1 MLQARIP
8 RISTRGYY
16 DLATGK
22 TLKKKSY
29 DLYPKRF
36 FKELGNYPEFTIV
49 VHGMRNN
56 KQGALEKFK
65 IAKRRLQQLGYKYP
79 VVGFSYDSNVKGVQY
94 KFNEDNAVKIGRI
107 IARKNGN
114 DLARFILD
122 FKKKYPHT
130 KIQLM
135 GHSLGSEVILTAL
148 TKINKKDFVD
158 VVYFFGSSINANILK
173 SRKIRKAIQKT
184 IHKKLVNYYSHNDD
198 VLKQICASNAIEKP
212 LGYSGYFGKP
222 VEKFIQ
228 KKILVKDHRFLSYIK
243 TLKSFAV

>member
-1 MLQARIP
+1 MPQARIP

-65 IAKRRLQQLGYKYP
+65 IAKKRLRQLGYKYP
-79 VVGFSYDSNVKGVQY
+79 IVGFSYDSNVKGVQY
-94 KFNEDNAVKIGRI
+94 KSHEREATKIGQL
-107 IARKNGN
+107 IAKKNGMN
-114 DLARFILD
+114 LARFIID
-122 FKKKYPHT
+122 IKKKYPHI

-135 GHSLGSEVILTAL
+135 GHSLGSEIILSAL
-148 TKINKKDFVD
+148 TKMNNKDFVD
-158 VVYFFGSSINANILK
+158 VVYFFGSSINTNVLEF
-173 SRKIRKAIQKT
+173 RKVRKAIQKT
-184 IHKKLVNYYSHNDD
+184 IRKKLVNYYSHNDD
-198 VLKQICASNAIEKP
+198 VLKQAYTSKVIEKP

-222 VEKFIQ
+222 MQKFIQ
-228 KKILVKDHRFLSYIK
+228 KKILVKNHRFFSYIQ
-243 TLKSFAV
+243 TLKSFAI